1 MNDARDFDL
10 STLLAEVRR
19 RAVLIVLCTLAAA
32 GAAYVGAQQ
41 LGDRYEASAELLFE
55 EANPSAPER
64 TAATNLALAS
74 LDSVVFRVRKRLGI
88 DAPVDTLRKRISLE
102 PRGQADIVKVTARAG
117 SAKAAA
123 RLANVFAEEVVKMRR
138 ERAQLAV
145 QRQID
150 VLDGRIAEAAADPNA
165 LASLN
170 PRRQKLTVDK
180 ALATGDV
187 EIADPALPPLERSSP
202 KPLRYA
208 LLSGLLAFLL
218 AVAAAVL
225 ARTVKRRVDEKD
237 VSAIFGSPILARV
250 PTRRRSAWREQLYQ
264 EAFQFLR
271 ANVATVTRVPSDS
284 RQQGGHRGRMIAVT
298 SPLPGN
304 GKSTVVAGLSDA
316 LALAGNTVL
325 AVDCDLRKPS
335 LSEEFG
341 LLPGTDGLPEA
352 LLGHFA
358 AEDLLVAT
366 SIPSVSLL
374 PGGQAGANFAVAH
387 ATARRLPEVLNGL
400 RKIADVVLVDTAPV
414 ALAAETSIV
423 TSIAD
428 DVIVVIDARDLRR
441 DALEETRDQLD
452 RSGANVLGVVL
463 NRTEFSEDKALKS
476 AYGRPYRRPKWTG
489 HADPSEAEPGTV
501 EPETVQPEPRAGSSV
516 N

>member
-1 MNDARDFDL
+1 MNGARDFDL

-19 RAVLIVLCTLAAA
+19 RALLIAFCTLVAA
-32 GAAYVGAQQ
+32 GAAYLGSQQ
-41 LGDRYEASAELLFE
+41 LQDRYEASAELLFE
-55 EANPSAPER
+55 EANPNAPER

-88 DAPVDTLRKRISLE
+88 DVPVDTLRKQISLE
-102 PRGQADIVKVTARAG
+102 PRGQADIVKVTAHART
-117 SAKAAA
+117 AKEAA
-123 RLANVFAEEVVKMRR
+123 RLANIFAEEVVAIRR

-150 VLDGRIAEAAADPNA
+150 VLDGRIAEASADPAA

-170 PRRQKLTVDK
+170 QRRQKLTVDK

-202 KPLRYA
+202 RPLRYA
-208 LLSGLLAFLL
+208 LLSALLAFLL
-218 AVAAAVL
+218 ATAAAVL
-225 ARTVKRRVDEKD
+225 VRTIQRRVDEKD
-237 VSAIFGSPILARV
+237 VSVIFGAPILARV

-271 ANVATVTRVPSDS
+271 ANVATVIRSPSKS
-284 RQQGGHRGRMIAVT
+284 RQSSDRGGRMIAVT

-316 LALAGNTVL
+316 LALAGSTVL
-325 AVDCDLRKPS
+325 AVDCDLRKPM
-335 LSEEFG
+335 LTEEFG
-341 LLPGTDGLPEA
+341 LPAGTDGLPEA
-352 LLGHFA
+352 LLGHHA
-358 AEDLLVAT
+358 AEDLIVPT
-366 SIPSVSLL
+366 SIPSVSVL

-387 ATARRLPEVLNGL
+387 ASARRLPEVLNGL
-400 RKIADVVLVDTAPV
+400 RQTTDVMLVDTAPV

-452 RSGANVLGVVL
+452 RSGAHILGVVL
-463 NRTEFSEDKALKS
+463 NRTEFAEDKALKS
-476 AYGRPYRRPKWTG
+476 AYGRPYRRPKLPG
-489 HADPSEAEPGTV
+489 RGDP
-501 EPETVQPEPRAGSSV
+501 PELDDEMIEPEPRAGSSV